1 LGAEAQIASF
11 LWLASEDLQAARLLA
26 TQSNR
31 NAAYLCSQA
40 AEKVIR
46 AVLTAEGKHAGI
58 RHLLDEMVDQVPD
71 ENPLKPTL
79 RAIQNLG
86 SYATTYR
93 YPTATGRILAAPTA
107 GDLTKYMA
115 AVDTAL
121 QAAATAFVVDLAD
134 PHKPAGRPQPPR

>member
-1 LGAEAQIASF
+1 LGAEVQIASF
-11 LWLASEDLQAARLLA
+11 LWLASEDLEAARLLA
-26 TQSNR
+26 TQQPQR
-31 NAAYLCSQA
+31 GVPVLTGRG
-40 AEKVIR
+40 EKVIR

-71 ENPLKPTL
+71 ANPLKPAL

-107 GDLTKYMA
+107 GDLTKVPGGRCCA
-115 AVDTAL
+115 PSGDHRLRRSEIWGRRRCTSSW
-121 QAAATAFVVDLAD
+121 AAT
-134 PHKPAGRPQPPR
+134 